1 MNFLLKDES
10 SLWLFLR
17 NDLSPDTDTAVVRI
31 TKESNSQR
39 CFIGLGTYI
48 KDKHN
53 KSIFKIFTRQQLV
66 DFNSK
71 YL

>member
-1 MNFLLKDES
+1 MNFSLKDES

-17 NDLSPDTDTAVVRI
+17 NDLSPDTDTSVIRI

-48 KDKHN
+48 KDKNN
-53 KSIFKIFTRQQLV
+53 KNLFKIFTRQQLV

-71 YL
+71 C